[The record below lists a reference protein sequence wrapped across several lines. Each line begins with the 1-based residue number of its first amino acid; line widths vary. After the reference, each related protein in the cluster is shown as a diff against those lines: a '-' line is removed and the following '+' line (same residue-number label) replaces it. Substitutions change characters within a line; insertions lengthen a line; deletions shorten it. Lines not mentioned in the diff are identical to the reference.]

1 MSFRGREG
9 DKFCSA
15 MSCETAGGL
24 VLNSESNPEAGD
36 GEQARAGRNSTSIS
50 PRTPFKPPVVPAAT
64 MEVTVLYGALGETG
78 EGALEPGVILDDD
91 WSSA

>member
-50 PRTPFKPPVVPAAT
+50 PHTPVVPAAT

-78 EGALEPGVILDDD
+78 EGALEPGVILDGD